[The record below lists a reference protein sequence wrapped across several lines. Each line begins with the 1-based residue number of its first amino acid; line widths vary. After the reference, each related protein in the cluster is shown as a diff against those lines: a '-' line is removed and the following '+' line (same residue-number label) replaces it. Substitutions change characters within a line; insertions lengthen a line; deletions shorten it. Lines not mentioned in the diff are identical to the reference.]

1 MPDRL
6 ALAAH
11 YVIARH
17 PGAALGA
24 TKLNK
29 VLWFADCEFYRR
41 HGVSITGAR
50 DYVRKPNG
58 PCAKG
63 LEAVLAKMRSDG
75 LLHEEPVKTI
85 VGTTR
90 RQMYST
96 TDPDLTTFSGEEIDV
111 LNEVARAITQLTA
124 DEASEL
130 SHDDLWSETKAN
142 GLMAVAAGAVKSIGL
157 PDNLDDWARASFA

>member
-1 MPDRL
+1 
-6 ALAAH
+6 
-11 YVIARH
+11 
-17 PGAALGA
+17 
-24 TKLNK
+24 
-29 VLWFADCEFYRR
+29 
-41 HGVSITGAR
+41 
-50 DYVRKPNG
+50 
-58 PCAKG
+58 
-63 LEAVLAKMRSDG
+63 
-75 LLHEEPVKTI
+75 
-85 VGTTR
+85 
-90 RQMYST
+90 MYST